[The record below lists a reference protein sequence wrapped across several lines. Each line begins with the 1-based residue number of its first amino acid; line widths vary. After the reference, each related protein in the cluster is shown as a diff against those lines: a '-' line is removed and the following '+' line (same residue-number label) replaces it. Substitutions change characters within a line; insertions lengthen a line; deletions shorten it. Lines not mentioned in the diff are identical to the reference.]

1 METNAKMFLEEVL
14 STIITESNRTAF
26 RSEGQ
31 ICGFIVGRFEQP
43 YQNVIINREIPTP
56 LKYKSNEGDLIE
68 DPAGKSGNIDLQI
81 VRDKKSIYIEL
92 EYPRGTG
99 RELVNFSNH
108 LKRDIKK
115 LESLDEADSRNVLIF
130 DYQDYENFDYKDV
143 INQVISTGIRTRVIH
158 VRLPYKGKG
167 HEIRNWEDRIW
178 ELVS

>member
-1 METNAKMFLEEVL
+1 MENTNEEFLWNIL
-14 STIITESNRTAF
+14 SNLISESNRTAF

-43 YQNVIINREIPTP
+43 NQNVIIHREIPTP

-68 DPAGKSGNIDLQI
+68 DSAGKSGNIDLQI

-115 LESLDEADSRNVLIF
+115 LESLDEADSRIVIIF
-130 DYQDYENFDYKDV
+130 DYQDYENFDFKDV
-143 INQVISTGIRTRVIH
+143 INQVIGTGIRTHVIH

-167 HEIRNWEDRIW
+167 PEIRNWKERIW
-178 ELVS
+178 EPVS